1 MSAKIK
7 LKKKVGPTSTPQ
19 SYDNEEVA
27 DEKLPLHNNFASS
40 IAKMNIQ
47 IEDDEYADGTNEFI
61 SSAQYKK
68 R

>member
-40 IAKMNIQ
+40 IAKMNI
-47 IEDDEYADGTNEFI
+47 
-61 SSAQYKK
+61 
-68 R
+68 